1 MARAEPGWQ
10 IIRGGRL
17 ADPGLRRAAPA
28 DILIED
34 GVIRA
39 VGAKLDAPDGARV
52 VDATGHLLHPGLI
65 NAHTHGHGGLGR
77 GQGDRWTLETLL
89 AAAPWIGGSR
99 SLADKRLSALLCAAE
114 MVQKGCT
121 AAYDLYTEVPLP
133 TQEGMDAVAEAYD
146 TLGMR
151 AVLAPMV
158 ADRSVYEAIPG
169 LLDALPEALRREAE
183 KIRLRPGAET
193 LAAMAAVARHWRWNA
208 ADIRFAV
215 APTIPHHCTAE
226 FLCGC
231 RDLAREHGV
240 GLHSHVGESKVQAV
254 VGMQRYGMTLTHYM
268 DSLGLI
274 GPRFT
279 VAHGIWL
286 DDDDLRLLADR
297 GASLAHNPVSNMK
310 LGNGMLR
317 LRRALDLGVN
327 VGLGTD
333 GVSSGD
339 NSNMYEAMRAA
350 AGLSHVQKPDPYEWV
365 TAEQLYNAATRGSAR
380 VLGFEDIGAIAP
392 GMKADIV
399 FLDLAVPHWIPHN
412 STMNQ
417 LVHAED
423 ATAVRHVMIG
433 GRFVFRDGKHTTI
446 DLARIAVEAEAAR
459 ERLEA
464 ANAQQK
470 TLFEALEPVVASF
483 CSGLA
488 ARPYHLSRYM
498 CDAPNS
504 GL

>member
-17 ADPGLRRAAPA
+17 ADPAWRRAAPA

-34 GVIRA
+34 GVIRS
-39 VGAKLDAPDGARV
+39 VGAGLAAPEGARELDASGF
-52 VDATGHLLHPGLI
+52 LLHPGLV

-77 GQGDRWTLETLL
+77 GQGDRWTLELLL
-89 AAAPWIGGSR
+89 ASAPWVGGSR

-133 TQEGMDAVAEAYD
+133 TREGLDAVADAYD

-151 AVLAPMV
+151 AVVAPMV
-158 ADRSVYEAIPG
+158 ADLTLYEAIPG
-169 LLDALPEALRREAE
+169 LLEALPQGLRREAE
-183 KIRLRPGAET
+183 KLRLRPAAET
-193 LAAMAAVARHWRWNA
+193 LAAMEEAAKHWRWNA
-208 ADIRFAV
+208 ADIRFAI
-215 APTIPHHCTAE
+215 APTIPHHCSTE

-231 RDLAREHGV
+231 RDLARAHGV

-254 VGMQRYGMTLTHYM
+254 VGMQRYGTTLTRHM
-268 DSLGLI
+268 DRLGLV
-274 GPRFT
+274 GPGFT

-286 DDDDLRLLADR
+286 DDEDLRLLADR
-297 GASLAHNPVSNMK
+297 GASIAHNPVSNMK

-317 LRRALDLGVN
+317 LARALELGVN

-333 GVSSGD
+333 GVTSGD
-339 NSNMYEAMRAA
+339 NGNMYEAMRAA
-350 AGLSHVQKPDPYEWV
+350 AGLSHVQTPDPRGWV
-365 TAEQLYNAATRGSAR
+365 SAEQIYRAATLGSAR
-380 VLGFEDIGAIAP
+380 ALGFEDIGAIAP

-412 STMNQ
+412 GTMNQ

-433 GRFVFRDGKHTTI
+433 GRFVFKDGRHTTL
-446 DLARIAVEAEAAR
+446 DLARLAIEAEAAR

-464 ANAQQK
+464 ANAAQK
-470 TLFEALEPVVASF
+470 ALFEALAPVVSSF
-483 CSGLA
+483 CAGLA
-488 ARPYHLSRYM
+488 ARPYHLGRYI
-498 CDAPNS
+498 CEAPNS
-504 GL
+504 GV

>member
-1 MARAEPGWQ
+1 VARAEPGWQ
-10 IIRGGRL
+10 LLRGGRL
-17 ADPGLRRAAPA
+17 ADPGQRRAPLA

-39 VGAKLDAPDGARV
+39 VGPALDAPEGTRV

-89 AAAPWIGGSR
+89 AASPWVGGSR
-99 SLADKRLSALLCAAE
+99 TLDDKRLSALLCAAE
-114 MVQKGCT
+114 MVSKGCT
-121 AAYDLYTEVPLP
+121 AAYDLYSEVPLP
-133 TQEGMDAVAEAYD
+133 TAEGLDAVADAYD
-146 TLGMR
+146 TMGMR
-151 AVLAPMV
+151 AVIAPMV
-158 ADRSVYEAIPG
+158 ADRSFYEAIPG
-169 LLDALPEALRREAE
+169 LLDALPDALRREAE
-183 KIRLRPGAET
+183 KIKLRPWQET
-193 LAAMAAVARHWRWNA
+193 LGAIAGIARGWRWGT
-208 ADIRFAV
+208 ADIRFAIG
-215 APTIPHHCTAE
+215 PTIPHHCTPE

-231 RDLAREHGV
+231 RDVAREHGL

-254 VGMQRYGMTLTHYM
+254 VGMQRYGMTLTHHM

-274 GPRFT
+274 GPNFT

-339 NSNMYEAMRAA
+339 NSNLYEAMRAA

-365 TAEQLYNAATRGSAR
+365 TAEQVYIAGTRGSAR
-380 VLGFEDIGAIAP
+380 ALGFDDIGALAP

-399 FLDLAVPHWIPHN
+399 FLDLAVPHWMPHN
-412 STMNQ
+412 GTMNQ
-417 LVHAED
+417 LIHAED

-433 GRFVFRDGKHTTI
+433 GRFVYRDGRHITL
-446 DLARIAVEAEAAR
+446 DMRRLAIEAEAAR

-464 ANAQQK
+464 ANATQRD
-470 TLFEALEPVVASF
+470 LFHALEPVVASF

-498 CDAPNS
+498 CEAPNS
-504 GL
+504 GV

>member
-10 IIRGGRL
+10 VVRGGRL
-17 ADPGLRRAAPA
+17 ADPAQRRAPPA

-39 VGAKLDAPDGARV
+39 VGPDLAAPEGTRV
-52 VDATGHLLHPGLI
+52 VDASGHLLHPGLI
-65 NAHTHGHGGLGR
+65 NAHTHGNGGLAR
-77 GQGDRWTLETLL
+77 GQGDRWSLETLL
-89 AAAPWIGGSR
+89 AASPWVGGNR
-99 SLADKRLSALLCAAE
+99 RLEDKRLSALLCAAE
-114 MVQKGCT
+114 MVSKGCT
-121 AAYDLYTEVPLP
+121 AAYDLYNEVPLP
-133 TQEGMDAVAEAYD
+133 TAEGLDAVADAYD
-146 TLGMR
+146 SVGMR
-151 AVLAPMV
+151 AVVAPMV
-158 ADRSVYEAIPG
+158 ADRSFYEAIPG
-169 LLDALPEALRREAE
+169 LLDALPDALRREAE
-183 KIRLRPGAET
+183 KIRLRPWQET
-193 LAAMAAVARHWRWNA
+193 LGAIAGIARGWRWGS
-208 ADIRFAV
+208 ADIRFAIG
-215 APTIPHHCTAE
+215 PTIPHHCTPE

-231 RDLAREHGV
+231 RDAAREHGL

-268 DSLGLI
+268 DSLGLV
-274 GPRFT
+274 GPNFT

-339 NSNMYEAMRAA
+339 NSNLYEAMRAA

-365 TAEQLYNAATRGSAR
+365 TAEQVYDAGTRGSAR
-380 VLGFEDIGAIAP
+380 ALGFDDIGAIAP

-399 FLDLAVPHWIPHN
+399 FLDLAVPHWMPHN
-412 STMNQ
+412 GTMNQ

-433 GRFVFRDGKHTTI
+433 GRFVYRDGRHATL
-446 DLARIAVEAEAAR
+446 DMPRLAIEAEAAR

-464 ANAQQK
+464 ANAAQRD
-470 TLFEALEPVVASF
+470 LFHALEPVVASF

-498 CDAPNS
+498 CEAPNS
-504 GL
+504 GV